1 MNTNSILPL
10 RLIVTTD
17 CNGKCNFCHKEG
29 ACSGHE
35 MPLDLIV
42 SCANIAKK
50 MLVPV
55 TITGGEP
62 TLRKDLDEII
72 YRIYETAPN
81 IKLGL
86 TTNGLFLR
94 DYSRIKTSLGMI
106 NLSIISFDN
115 NIAQQYQK
123 VKPQIALDGL
133 KAFPATSKTLNVVV
147 IKENYLHI
155 NTFIDYCISN
165 NYNLDLMFELKN
177 FTKEELDIQKHV
189 LNILEKIG
197 IIKLI
202 LKPSP
207 VLEISINRHIKIR
220 VKHPRLSLIP
230 KFDFCHGCVYNEE
243 CFERICS
250 LRVYPDGQISPC
262 LKKKIAT
269 TGNNDLENRIKEYYN
284 MLIGNMSLL
293 SFIADNPM

>member
-17 CNGKCNFCHKEG
+17 CNGGCKFCHREG
-29 ACSGHE
+29 ACHGFE
-35 MPLDLIV
+35 MPLDLV
-42 SCANIAKK
+42 ESCAKIAKK
-50 MLVPV
+50 LSVPI

-62 TLRKDLDEII
+62 TLRKDLDKVIN
-72 YRIYETAPN
+72 RIYENAPN

-86 TTNGLFLR
+86 TTNGAFLR
-94 DYSRIKTSLGMI
+94 DYSSIKSSLDML
-106 NLSIISFDN
+106 NLSIISFDE

-123 VKPQIALDGL
+123 VKPQIALDGFRL
-133 KAFPATSKTLNVVV
+133 FPAVSKTLNVVV

-155 NTFIDYCISN
+155 NNFIDYCIKY

-177 FTKEELDIQKHV
+177 YVKADYDIQKYV
-189 LNILEKIG
+189 LNTLENIG
-197 IIKLI
+197 EIKLL

-207 VLEISINRHIKIR
+207 VLEILINDYVKIR
-220 VKHPRLSLIP
+220 VKHPRLSRIP
-230 KFDFCHGCVYNEE
+230 KFGFCHGCDYNKV

-262 LKKKIAT
+262 LKKKSIT
-269 TGNNDLENRIKEYYN
+269 TNNNDLENRIVEYYN
-284 MLIGNMSLL
+284 MLINDMSLL
-293 SFIADNPM
+293 SFITNDFR